1 MIMTQALREFFLS
14 EDIANFTIKNDD
26 SSLVAK
32 PLWVSVGRHG
42 NFHLALALGLG
53 QTALGPLM
61 QFYRDMSMSCE
72 FGSKIDEKN
81 DEGFSF
87 QAFFEPEDGSARII
101 LFEAPLSRANGES
114 NFTLDLSVLRSRR
127 GSLGLRCFS
136 PSGRLDLASKLAVV
150 KWVVGPNDRISL
162 LTARRHRSRR
172 IKTTIE
178 SFNAAYDHEMY
189 AHRKVDDR
197 QEGAS
202 GFTPL
207 QKAPSGPRTKSEDP
221 ITAES
226 LLSLSSAKVAKG
238 EDVYRYA
245 HRVLCSLIPT
255 QPNFPERI
263 RFLHEREDRPVRI
276 LSLCSGAASIEW
288 RMIADADCPVEITL
302 FDLNENLMR
311 KAEATLSSVAQ
322 TSSVLGDINVIS
334 AEQFGN
340 LTFDVAMFVSGLHH
354 VVEIERVLQTVIEL
368 LVPNGEFWIIGEAI
382 GRNGN
387 QLWPEALD
395 AANRIFS
402 LLPERF
408 RRNAST
414 GNVDSTVPETDFSA
428 SSFEGIR
435 SEEIE
440 PLLLRYFD
448 PVQLWRRNCF
458 LWRLVNPVYFRNY
471 DLNSEEDRYVVLS
484 LVAAEYNLWKK
495 GGRPAESHSIY
506 RRRENS
512 FELRQRPAIT
522 DIAKVNIGAFSLSA
536 AELRLQPLVMFRTI
550 RKRRHDP

>member
-1 MIMTQALREFFLS
+1 MIMTQAVREFFLS
-14 EDIANFTIKNDD
+14 EDIANFTIKNED

-42 NFHLALALGLG
+42 NFHLALALGIG
-53 QTALGPLM
+53 QTVTGPLM
-61 QFYRDMSMSCE
+61 QFSRDMSTSCE
-72 FGSKIDEKN
+72 LGSKIDEKN

-101 LFEAPLSRANGES
+101 LFEAPLSRAKEES

-127 GSLGLRCFS
+127 GSPGLRCFS

-178 SFNAAYDHEMY
+178 SINAAYDHEMY
-189 AHRKVDDR
+189 SHSKVDDR
-197 QEGAS
+197 HEGAS
-202 GFTPL
+202 SFTPL
-207 QKAPSGPRTKSEDP
+207 QKAPSGPRRKSEDP
-221 ITAES
+221 IEAES
-226 LLSLSSAKVAKG
+226 LLNLPSAKLMEG
-238 EDVYRYA
+238 DDVYRYA
-245 HRVLCSLIPT
+245 HRVLASLLPA
-255 QPNFPERI
+255 QPNFSKRI
-263 RFLHEREDRPVRI
+263 RSVNEREGRPVRI
-276 LSLCSGAASIEW
+276 LSLCSGAAGIE
-288 RMIADADCPVEITL
+288 RQMIANADCPVEITL
-302 FDLNENLMR
+302 FDLNEKLMQ
-311 KAEATLSSVAQ
+311 KAAAALSSVAQ
-322 TSSVLGDINVIS
+322 TSGVLGDINVIS

-354 VVEIERVLQTVIEL
+354 VVEIERVLQTVTEL
-368 LVPNGEFWIIGEAI
+368 LIPNGEFWIIGEAV

-402 LLPERF
+402 SLPERF
-408 RRNAST
+408 RCNAFT
-414 GNVDSTVPETDFSA
+414 RKVDSMVPETDFSA
-428 SSFEGIR
+428 NSFEGIR

-448 PVQLWRRNCF
+448 PVEVWRRNCF

-506 RRRENS
+506 RRR
-512 FELRQRPAIT
+512 
-522 DIAKVNIGAFSLSA
+522 
-536 AELRLQPLVMFRTI
+536 
-550 RKRRHDP
+550 